1 VKSRHSGEVTS
12 IARSV
17 AAVALGAASVL
28 VLAACAATPGSGS
41 GGPQFGA
48 VLPAP
53 PSGEVLGQGTVVDEA
68 GQVELCLGG
77 IAESYPPQC
86 GGIPMSGWT
95 WDDVEGG
102 ESSGEVRWGAYAV
115 QGTFDG
121 EVFSVTQAP
130 IMLALYD
137 PTPFPDP
144 TAGRWGAGT
153 EAQLRE
159 IQDQLPDRLGEA
171 YLSSSPENGYLW
183 VDVVWDDG
191 TWQDAADEE
200 FGDDVVVIR
209 PALRAIGD

>member
-1 VKSRHSGEVTS
+1 VTS

-17 AAVALGAASVL
+17 AAVALGAASL
-28 VLAACAATPGSGS
+28 LFLAACAATSGPGSD
-41 GGPQFGA
+41 GPALGA

-53 PSGEVLGQGTVVDEA
+53 PSGEVAGQGTVMDEA

-86 GGIPMSGWT
+86 SGIPMSDWT
-95 WDDVEGG
+95 WEGLEGG
-102 ESSGEVRWGAYAV
+102 ESSGDVRWGAYAV
-115 QGTFDG
+115 KGTFDG
-121 EVFSVTQAP
+121 EAFSVTQPP

-137 PTPFPDP
+137 PMPFPDP
-144 TAGRWGAGT
+144 TDGRPGAGT
-153 EAQLRE
+153 EAQLAE
-159 IQDQLPDRLGEA
+159 IQDQLPHRLGDA
-171 YLSSSPENGYLW
+171 YLSSSQDNGYLW

-209 PALRAIGD
+209 SALRALGE